1 MKRSEFIK
9 TSSLLASTVGLL
21 PSIACKSISDNKLN
35 KIGLGLFS
43 TPKILEN
50 DLEGTCKKM
59 AEIGI
64 REFETYG
71 PYSFTDNRTKASW
84 AAVSE
89 HLGFSASGFYGHSPE
104 DFKSVLSHYDISV
117 PSMHTDLYTLES
129 NMTALGKAANTMGA
143 SYVVLPSIP
152 EKERLDLDAYKRMA
166 ERFNEIGRQ
175 AIEEGVKFAYH
186 NHGYGLIPED
196 NGVVPINIILDET
209 DPKKVFFEMDLFW
222 TVAGK
227 SNPMELL
234 KKHQGRYTML
244 HIKDMKTI
252 TYFKGKGSTSTEWME
267 LFPLL
272 VPAGS
277 GEIPID
283 EILKVAY
290 HSGVEHYFIE
300 HDLAANPYENVE
312 SAYDYLSSLRF

>member
-9 TSSLLASTVGLL
+9 TSSLLASSVGLL

>member
-9 TSSLLASTVGLL
+9 TSSLLASSVGLL

-50 DLEGTCKKM
+50 NLEGTCKKM